1 MSRID
6 FTEIS
11 HRYERDSTVQ
21 KAAAEVL
28 LALLD
33 LGQGEDVLDLGCGTG
48 HLARRISELTSGRV
62 LGVDPSPGMIAE
74 ASARHGSARVAFEV
88 GGAEDLDAQGSFDAI
103 FCNSALQW
111 FGNPARALAACRRAL
126 RPGGRMAVQAAA
138 RREYCPQFLQGI
150 AEVARDPAT
159 ASTFARFR
167 PPWTFLETAEEYA
180 DIFRAAGF
188 TVPFAR
194 IDSAR
199 SRHAPEQALAIFD
212 SGAAAGYL
220 NPDCYGHALPGG
232 YVEAFRRI
240 MARTFEAL
248 AERDGHLELEFRRL
262 YLLAVIPGPGEAA
275 T

>member
-11 HRYERDSTVQ
+11 RRYERDSLVQ
-21 KAAAEVL
+21 RAAAEVL

-33 LGQGEDVLDLGCGTG
+33 LGPSDDVLDLGCGTG
-48 HLARRISELTSGRV
+48 HLSRRLGELTSGRV

-74 ASARHGSARVAFEV
+74 ASARHGTARVAFEV
-88 GGAEDLDAQGSFDAI
+88 GAAEDLVAQASFDAI

-111 FGNPARALAACRRAL
+111 FRDPARALAACRRAL
-126 RPGGRMAVQAAA
+126 RPGGRMAVQAPA
-138 RREYCPQFLQGI
+138 RREYCPQFLQGL

-159 ASTFARFR
+159 SGTFARFR
-167 PPWTFLETAEEYA
+167 PPWLFLERAEDYVEV
-180 DIFRAAGF
+180 FRAAGF

-194 IDSAR
+194 IDAAR
-199 SRHAPEQALAIFD
+199 SRHSPGQALAIFD

-220 NPDCYGHALPGG
+220 NRDCYGGLALPGA
-232 YVEAFRRI
+232 YVEAFRRV

-248 AERDGHLELEFRRL
+248 AARDGQLELEFRRL
-262 YLLAVIPGPGEAA
+262 YLLAVNTAA
-275 T
+275 